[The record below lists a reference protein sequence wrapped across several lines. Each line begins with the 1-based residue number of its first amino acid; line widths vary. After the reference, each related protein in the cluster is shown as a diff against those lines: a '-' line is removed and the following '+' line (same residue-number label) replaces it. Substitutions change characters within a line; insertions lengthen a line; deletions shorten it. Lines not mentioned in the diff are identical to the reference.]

1 VNAPGDGKINESH
14 PPNMNI
20 IFPPTI
26 AFRLIRAGRTAL
38 LVVGASVFVF
48 SLTLSRPQKIIGQ
61 KANSSAGLDYQTLP
75 DGSIPKTSIA
85 PNSGSLASD
94 NFHPLSEL
102 DRKFLDDLFRQ
113 QDSREQD
120 NSASRPVPKTELTLP
135 AKTAKRAELV
145 VHNETV
151 KRAELVQR
159 GRD

>member
-1 VNAPGDGKINESH
+1 
-14 PPNMNI
+14 MNI

-48 SLTLSRPQKIIGQ
+48 SLTLLLARPQKMIGQ
-61 KANSSAGLDYQTLP
+61 NANS
-75 DGSIPKTSIA
+75 
-85 PNSGSLASD
+85 
-94 NFHPLSEL
+94 SEL

-113 QDSREQD
+113 QDSRQQD
-120 NSASRPVPKTELTLP
+120 NSASTPVPKTELTLH
-135 AKTAKRAELV
+135 AKTVKRAELV

>member
-1 VNAPGDGKINESH
+1 
-14 PPNMNI
+14 MNI

-48 SLTLSRPQKIIGQ
+48 SLTLLLARPQKMIGQ
-61 KANSSAGLDYQTLP
+61 NANSSGELDYQIFP
-75 DGSIPKTSIA
+75 DGSIPKTSIT
-85 PNSGSLASD
+85 PNSASVPGSLASD

-102 DRKFLDDLFRQ
+102 DRKFLYDLFRQ
-113 QDSREQD
+113 QDSRQQD
-120 NSASRPVPKTELTLP
+120 NSASTPVPKTELTLH
-135 AKTAKRAELV
+135 AKTVKRAELV